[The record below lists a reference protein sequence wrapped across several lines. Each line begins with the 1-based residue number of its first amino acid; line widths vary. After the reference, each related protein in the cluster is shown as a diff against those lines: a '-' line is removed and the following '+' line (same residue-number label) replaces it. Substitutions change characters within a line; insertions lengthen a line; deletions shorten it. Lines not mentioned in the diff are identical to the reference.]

1 MKNNSIF
8 VVSTPKTIYAILAV
22 AAIFF
27 ATCMVYRTTSKHET
41 GYQIPANYCTA
52 KSVIVFGETGG
63 DSLFCTHISFFHS
76 QMPKTMKNARTVNN
90 SSCTATFTHETSQS
104 FYSNYLHEM
113 QLKNR
118 AYAFII
124 DSGLITEFTEFSHT
138 YNHSGDNSSA
148 RIALILKGH

>member
-27 ATCMVYRTTSKHET
+27 ATCMVCRTTSKHET

-90 SSCTATFTHETSQS
+90 SSCTATFTHE
-104 FYSNYLHEM
+104 M